1 MTSPSF
7 PGTVAWSSDCDS
19 RPTPACKARRPLN
32 VWTAYRLGMRLKASF
47 DGPFAHKCATLARL
61 IASPRLMSR
70 WLTPID
76 YVRYRELDFAL
87 RAVER
92 YKPSPRCVLDIS
104 SPKLVP
110 LAIAH
115 QYPRAAVRSTDI
127 IQTEID
133 WVTRS
138 AHTLDLPNL
147 QPELADA
154 RKLEY
159 DDNAFDLITSISVF
173 EHIAPETDGELP
185 AVREMARVL
194 APGGVAVLT
203 VPFSHKYFADYVAG
217 DVYERSGHPGK
228 PIFFQ
233 RFYDLP
239 LLKRNIID
247 ASGLELVDLR
257 FIEERYFFRDPRRR
271 MAHYI
276 NASPR
281 QRLWIGPLYPL
292 LSHVFLSSPKA
303 LDRCTKPYLAC
314 IVLRK
319 PRVGPGNVRE

>member
-1 MTSPSF
+1 MSSVSF
-7 PGTVAWSSDCDS
+7 SAAMVPNAASDS
-19 RPTPACKARRPLN
+19 TQSHACKVHQPLN
-32 VWTAYRLGMRLKASF
+32 VWTAYRLGLRLK
-47 DGPFAHKCATLARL
+47 
-61 IASPRLMSR
+61 SPWQLSR

-92 YKPSPRCVLDIS
+92 YKPFPRRVLDIS
-104 SPKLVP
+104 SPKLIP

-115 QYPRAAVRSTDI
+115 QYPGALVRATDI
-127 IQTEID
+127 VQHEID

-138 AHTLDLPNL
+138 ARMLHLPNL

-154 RKLEY
+154 RQLAY
-159 DDNAFDLITSISVF
+159 DDNAFDLVTSISVF
-173 EHIAPETDGELP
+173 EHIAPEIDGELP

-203 VPFSHKYFADYVAG
+203 VPFSRQYFADYVAG
-217 DVYERSGHPGK
+217 DVYERTGHPGK

-239 LLKRNIID
+239 LLQRNLID
-247 ASGLELVDLR
+247 ASGLELLDLR
-257 FIEERYFFRDPRRR
+257 FIEERYFLTDPRKR

-276 NASPR
+276 NATPR
-281 QRLWIGPLYPL
+281 QRFWFGPLYPL
-292 LSHVFLSSPKA
+292 LSHIFLSPPKA
-303 LDRCTKPYLAC
+303 LDRCSKPYLAC

-319 PRVGPGNVRE
+319 PQIA